1 MLHLSP
7 KMVVNKETVNVL
19 RTKCGQEYKTA
30 STNYLGNPVISAC
43 CSTRSGLH
51 VVCNSMLQFVLLN
64 ISRSDSCITK
74 VMFFSY
80 KTNDKKEVFTT
91 LSYLF

>member
-43 CSTRSGLH
+43 CQRCGYCGCAGYH
-51 VVCNSMLQFVLLN
+51 
-64 ISRSDSCITK
+64 
-74 VMFFSY
+74 
-80 KTNDKKEVFTT
+80 
-91 LSYLF
+91 